1 MPGVFRKVSDLPL
14 VIPVFPLNG
23 VLLLPGG
30 QLPLNIFEPRYLNML
45 DDAMSGERIIGMI
58 QTRGHQGGGEGA
70 GHDPALAP
78 IGCAGRVTS
87 FAETSDGRYLITL
100 TGVCRFRAGDELPV
114 RTPYRQVRADF
125 TSFKADLR
133 DEPPGVV
140 GGAEAA
146 PLLAA
151 LRRYLDHRGLAID
164 WTSAE
169 SAPLDALINSLSMA
183 LPFDAMEKQALLEAP
198 TLADRR
204 ATLVTLLEID
214 AASGDDDAPA
224 SIQ

>member
-1 MPGVFRKVSDLPL
+1 MPGSFRKLSDLPL
-14 VIPVFPLNG
+14 VIPVFPLDG

-45 DDAMSGERIIGMI
+45 DDAMAGERMIGVI
-58 QTRGHQGGGEGA
+58 QTRGQMGPVDADAHQ
-70 GHDPALAP
+70 PSLAP
-78 IGCAGRVTS
+78 IGCLGRVTS

-125 TSFKADLR
+125 SAFEADLR
-133 DEPPGVV
+133 EGSGTSSP
-140 GGAEAA
+140 EANPA

-169 SAPLDALINSLSMA
+169 TAPSDALINSLSMA
-183 LPFDAMEKQALLEAP
+183 LPFEPMEKQALLEAP
-198 TLADRR
+198 TIDDRR
-204 ATLVTLLEID
+204 ETLVALLEID
-214 AASGDDDAPA
+214 AASGDDDEPS

>member
-1 MPGVFRKVSDLPL
+1 MSVLFRKLSDLPL
-14 VIPVFPLNG
+14 VIPVFPLDG

-30 QLPLNIFEPRYLNML
+30 QLPLNIFEPRYLNMF

-58 QTRGHQGGGEGA
+58 QTQGQDARDEEA
-70 GHDPALAP
+70 HHPTLAP

-87 FAETSDGRYLITL
+87 FAETGDGRYLVTL
-100 TGVCRFRAGDELPV
+100 TGVCRFRVGAELSV
-114 RTPYRQVRADF
+114 MSPYRQVRADF
-125 TSFKADLR
+125 SAFEADLR
-133 DEPPGVV
+133 ENPEPDRSPG
-140 GGAEAA
+140 AA
-146 PLLAA
+146 ATLLAA

-169 SAPLDALINSLSMA
+169 NAPSDALINSLAMA
-183 LPFDAMEKQALLEAP
+183 LPFEPMEKQALLEAP

-204 ATLVTLLEID
+204 QTLVALLEID
-214 AASGDDDAPA
+214 AAVGDDDEPP

>member
-1 MPGVFRKVSDLPL
+1 MPGIRKLSDLPL
-14 VIPVFPLNG
+14 VIPVFPLDG

-45 DDAMSGERIIGMI
+45 DDVMSGERMIGMI
-58 QTRGHQGGGEGA
+58 QTRPNGA
-70 GHDPALAP
+70 GPEDEHGPSLAP

-100 TGVCRFRAGDELPV
+100 TGVCRFRTGDELPT

-125 TSFKADLR
+125 SSFEADLR
-133 DEPPGVV
+133 EDGPSSS
-140 GGAEAA
+140 GADPA

-169 SAPLDALINSLSMA
+169 TAPSDALINSLSMA

-198 TLADRR
+198 TMADRR
-204 ATLVTLLEID
+204 ETLVALLEID
-214 AASGDDDAPA
+214 AAVGDDDEPP
-224 SIQ
+224 SLQ